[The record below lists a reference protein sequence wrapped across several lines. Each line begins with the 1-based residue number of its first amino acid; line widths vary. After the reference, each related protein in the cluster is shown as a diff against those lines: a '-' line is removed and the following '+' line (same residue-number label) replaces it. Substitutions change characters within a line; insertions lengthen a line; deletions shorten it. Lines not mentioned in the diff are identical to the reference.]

1 MSKEERA
8 AGPARTRGTGKEGDE
23 HRTAPLCARAGRPP
37 PRLPRLLHSYMGG
50 LGWHT
55 AVGATVTGAVALELY
70 RLWKRH
76 RSSGGLSA
84 EEYTSELLPWTAAPL
99 AGILLVPQ
107 TRFALLDVAFGG
119 LRSINAADARAL
131 VVERFPIL
139 GPKFGV
145 LHCLYLSAQD
155 PITVLVWRD
164 WATRSAK
171 LTPLAGWLSIGSGVV
186 MAALVPVWGPSFLL
200 TVPRLPFR

>member
-1 MSKEERA
+1 
-8 AGPARTRGTGKEGDE
+8 
-23 HRTAPLCARAGRPP
+23 
-37 PRLPRLLHSYMGG
+37 MGG

-145 LHCLYLSAQD
+145 LQCLYLSAQD

-164 WATRSAK
+164 WATRSAE